1 MCRGK
6 GSIVRTREGM
16 CRCKGANGLLHQLCH
31 VGVVM
36 CKDDRVNY
44 YTALSFGHFCA
55 RVKD

>member
-16 CRCKGANGLLHQLCH
+16 CKCKGANGLLHQLCH

-44 YTALSFGHFCA
+44 YTALSFGHIF
-55 RVKD
+55 VQG